1 MTTTPVIRISQLPEE
16 TELTISSNPA
26 NTWFAIVNA
35 DVMKTKRVSL
45 ETLLKFLAKFFSG
58 SANFFGIKTEGGL
71 LANNSTAVTVYTGNT
86 VTISDIITFN
96 HANAS
101 FNTANAAFT
110 HANGAFVKANTALFV
125 AEKAYA
131 HANGAFDKANTGINL
146 YGALRSDNP
155 DPTILYLGQGLYYS
169 GQEGGSFQ
177 LTTTNGLLIDNQ
189 NSSVI
194 SLGDNATLTPL
205 PITINTSG
213 GLSGG
218 GQVGLNQQISLNAN
232 LVYNHSNSAYNYA
245 NTCMIN
251 PAINYIMANGST
263 AYSNNRYVI
272 IGDKIKL
279 NLQTTPKV
287 NTYVYITNMSTSVN
301 NTIGYSDKPIH
312 GLSGGEDLRLDVPN
326 VSIVLCYVDATRGWV
341 LV

>member
-35 DVMKTKRVSL
+35 DAMKTKRVSL

-58 SANFFGIKTEGGL
+58 SANFFGVKTEGGL
-71 LANNSTAVTVYTGNT
+71 RANNTTLTTVYTGNT
-86 VTISDIITFN
+86 VTISDVITFN

-101 FNTANAAFT
+101 FNTANSAYT
-110 HANGAFVKANTALFV
+110 HANGAFVKANNALFV
-125 AEKAYA
+125 AERALN

-146 YGALRSDNP
+146 YGALHSDNP
-155 DPTILYLGQGLYYS
+155 DPTILYLGQGLYFTGS
-169 GQEGGSFQ
+169 EGGSFQ
-177 LTTTNGLLIDNQ
+177 LSTTNGLLIDNKT
-189 NSSVI
+189 SSVI
-194 SLGDNATLTPL
+194 SLGDNATLTPQ

-218 GQVGLNQQISLNAN
+218 GPVGLNEQISLNATI
-232 LVYNHSNSAYNYA
+232 VYNHTNSAYNYA

-251 PAINYIMANGST
+251 PAINYITANGST

-272 IGDKIKL
+272 VGDKIKL
-279 NLQTTPKV
+279 SLQTTPTV
-287 NTYVYITNMSTSVN
+287 NTYIYVTNMSTSVN

-312 GLSGGEDLRLDVPN
+312 GLSSGEDLRLDVPN
-326 VSIVLCYVDATRGWV
+326 VSIILCYVDSTRGWV